1 MREKCQK
8 IIVYNKNV
16 EVSSGLGSEINDG
29 SAFRSNKSI
38 LNPALPPNHW
48 LVGFKNAE
56 FSFWGG
62 RFDLPKNFAKC
73 AEACKKKCSLL
84 RFKTVF
90 FQNRRCAADFVYALH
105 CRAGPAF
112 ARLCNLI

>member
-62 RFDLPKNFAKC
+62 RFDLPKNFAKMRRSLQ
-73 AEACKKKCSLL
+73 KK
-84 RFKTVF
+84 VF
-90 FQNRRCAADFVYALH
+90 A
-105 CRAGPAF
+105 PAF
-112 ARLCNLI
+112 KDCFFSKSALRGRFCLCALLAHPCPPLVIW

>member
-1 MREKCQK
+1 MREKCKK

-62 RFDLPKNFAKC
+62 RFDLPKNFAKMRRSLQ
-73 AEACKKKCSLL
+73 KK
-84 RFKTVF
+84 VF
-90 FQNRRCAADFVYALH
+90 A
-105 CRAGPAF
+105 PAF
-112 ARLCNLI
+112 